1 MEKII
6 DILTELHPDVD
17 FDTCDTLIDDAILD
31 SMDIV
36 SIINEIYNE
45 YDVRI
50 PADQIVPEN
59 FNSAE
64 AIWEMVSA
72 LLDE

>member
-17 FDTCDTLIDDAILD
+17 FETCDTLIDDAILD

-64 AIWEMVSA
+64 SIWEMVTA